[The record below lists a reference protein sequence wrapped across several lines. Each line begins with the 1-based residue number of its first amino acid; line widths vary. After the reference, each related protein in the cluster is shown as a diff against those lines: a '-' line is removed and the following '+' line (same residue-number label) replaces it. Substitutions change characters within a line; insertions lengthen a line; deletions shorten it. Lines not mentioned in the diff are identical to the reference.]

1 MKDIIKISWDSGYY
15 ALIPEKFFPTTMEK
29 TRKVFKLMLADPAWG
44 DAEIKELLQYFQE
57 RRDRAVKSAAE
68 NRAMSKATMELSQR
82 VLLQCR
88 NRNDSK
94 YKEYMAYRDK
104 AKELER
110 EAKHCLSEAG
120 YFNAAKSL
128 LLDMVGG
135 RVT

>member
-1 MKDIIKISWDSGYY
+1 MKDIIKISWNSGYY

-29 TRKVFKLMLADPAWG
+29 TRKVFKRMLSDPSWG

-57 RRDRAVKSAAE
+57 RRDRAVKFAAG

-88 NRNDSK
+88 NRNDPK
-94 YKEYMAYRDK
+94 YKEYMGYRDK

-120 YFNAAKSL
+120 YFNAAKSI

>member
-68 NRAMSKATMELSQR
+68 NRAMSKATMELAQR
-82 VLLQCR
+82 VLVQCR
-88 NRNDSK
+88 NRNDPK

-104 AKELER
+104 ANELER

-120 YFNAAKSL
+120 YFNGAKAL

>member
-15 ALIPEKFFPTTMEK
+15 ALIPEKFFPTTMKK

-68 NRAMSKATMELSQR
+68 NRAMSKATMELSQK
-82 VLLQCR
+82 VLFQCR
-88 NRNDSK
+88 NRNDPK
-94 YKEYMAYRDK
+94 YKEYMYYRDK

-110 EAKHCLSEAG
+110 EAKYRLSEAG

-128 LLDMVGG
+128 LLDTVGG

>member
-15 ALIPEKFFPTTMEK
+15 ALIPEKFFPTTMKK
-29 TRKVFKLMLADPAWG
+29 TRKIFKLMLSDPSWG

-88 NRNDSK
+88 NRNDPK
-94 YKEYMAYRDK
+94 YKEYMGYRDK

-110 EAKHCLSEAG
+110 EAKHCMSEVG

>member
-15 ALIPEKFFPTTMEK
+15 ALIPEMFFPTTMEK
-29 TRKVFKLMLADPAWG
+29 TRKVFKLMLADPSWG
-44 DAEIKELLQYFQE
+44 DAEIEELLQYFQE
-57 RRDRAVKSAAE
+57 RRDRAVKYAAV
-68 NRAMSKATMELSQR
+68 NRAMSKVTMELSQR
-82 VLLQCR
+82 VLLRCR
-88 NRNDSK
+88 NRNDPK
-94 YKEYMAYRDK
+94 YKKYMGYRDK

-110 EAKHCLSEAG
+110 EAKRWLSEAG

>member
-1 MKDIIKISWDSGYY
+1 MKDIIRISWDSGYY

-88 NRNDSK
+88 NRNDPK

-110 EAKHCLSEAG
+110 EATHCRPEAG
-120 YFNAAKSL
+120 YFNAAISL
-128 LLDMVGG
+128 LMDMVGG

>member
-57 RRDRAVKSAAE
+57 RIDRAVKPVAE
-68 NRAMSKATMELSQR
+68 NRAMSKAMMELSQR

-88 NRNDSK
+88 NRNDPK
-94 YKEYMAYRDK
+94 YKEYMGYRDK

-135 RVT
+135 RLT

>member
-44 DAEIKELLQYFQE
+44 G
-57 RRDRAVKSAAE
+57 RRDQRAASILPRAVKSAAE

-88 NRNDSK
+88 NRNDPK
-94 YKEYMAYRDK
+94 YKEYMGYRDK

>member
-29 TRKVFKLMLADPAWG
+29 TRKVFKLMLSDPSWG

-68 NRAMSKATMELSQR
+68 NRAMSKAKMELSQR

-88 NRNDSK
+88 NRNDPK

-120 YFNAAKSL
+120 YFKVVKSL
-128 LLDMVGG
+128 LLNMVGG
-135 RVT
+135 RVA

>member
-1 MKDIIKISWDSGYY
+1 
-15 ALIPEKFFPTTMEK
+15 
-29 TRKVFKLMLADPAWG
+29 
-44 DAEIKELLQYFQE
+44 
-57 RRDRAVKSAAE
+57 
-68 NRAMSKATMELSQR
+68 MSKATMELSQR

-88 NRNDSK
+88 NRNDPK

-120 YFNAAKSL
+120 YFSGAKSL

-135 RVT
+135 RVI

>member
-29 TRKVFKLMLADPAWG
+29 TRNVFKLMLADPSWG
-44 DAEIKELLQYFQE
+44 DAEIEELLQYFQE
-57 RRDRAVKSAAE
+57 RRDRAVKSAAV
-68 NRAMSKATMELSQR
+68 NRAMSKVTMELSQR

-88 NRNDSK
+88 NRNDPK
-94 YKEYMAYRDK
+94 YKEYMGYRDK

-110 EAKHCLSEAG
+110 EAKHCLSEAR

>member
-29 TRKVFKLMLADPAWG
+29 TRKVFKLMLADPTWG
-44 DAEIKELLQYFQE
+44 DAEIKELLQ
-57 RRDRAVKSAAE
+57 
-68 NRAMSKATMELSQR
+68 
-82 VLLQCR
+82 CR
-88 NRNDSK
+88 NRNDPK

-128 LLDMVGG
+128 LLDMGGG

>member
-29 TRKVFKLMLADPAWG
+29 TRKVFKLMLADTAWG

-68 NRAMSKATMELSQR
+68 NRAMSKDTMELSQR
-82 VLLQCR
+82 VFVQCR
-88 NRNDSK
+88 NRNDPK

-104 AKELER
+104 AKELQR
-110 EAKHCLSEAG
+110 EAYHCLSEAG
-120 YFNAAKSL
+120 YFYGAKSL

-135 RVT
+135 RAT

>member
-15 ALIPEKFFPTTMEK
+15 ALIPEKFFPTTMKK

-57 RRDRAVKSAAE
+57 RRDRAVKSEAE
-68 NRAMSKATMELSQR
+68 NRAMNKATIEFSKR

-88 NRNDSK
+88 NRNDPK
-94 YKEYMAYRDK
+94 YKEYMVYRDK

-128 LLDMVGG
+128 LLDTVGG